1 MRASPLPALG
11 WGAAIGTLGGLI
23 GLGGAEFRLPV
34 LLGLFALAAHQAV
47 RLNLLMS
54 LATLAASAVA
64 RFGFASF
71 PALAGHWPEILA
83 LLLAALTAAWFGA
96 GLLARLDALRL
107 TRIIAALL
115 AAIGALLL
123 AEAAAGDA
131 LPPGAEP
138 GGWWRAPA
146 GAVAGAG
153 IGLVSSLLGVAGG
166 ELIIPTL
173 IFGFGVDIRT
183 AGTASLIIS
192 LPAVAV
198 GVLRH
203 ARAGGYR
210 DRAAVL
216 RIGAPMAAGSVAGA
230 FAGAALLPFVPS
242 AALKLVLGAIL
253 LASSVKLWRKGAAKA
268 AARAARG
275 AGHLP
280 AQCPNRP
287 EGTRR

>member
-1 MRASPLPALG
+1 MSLSALG

-47 RLNLLMS
+47 RLNLLVS
-54 LATLAASAVA
+54 LVTLGASAVA
-64 RFGFASF
+64 RLGFGTTPDLWPHAHEIA
-71 PALAGHWPEILA
+71 ALT
-83 LLLAALTAAWFGA
+83 LAAMTAAWFGA
-96 GLLARLDALRL
+96 GLLTRIDAVRL
-107 TRIIAALL
+107 TRVIAVLL
-115 AAIGALLL
+115 AGIGMLLL
-123 AEAAAGDA
+123 VESMVGEA
-131 LPPGAEP
+131 LHLGAES

-146 GAVAGAG
+146 GAVAGVV

-173 IFGFGVDIRT
+173 IFGFGLDIRA
-183 AGTASLIIS
+183 AGSASLIVS

-210 DRAAVL
+210 DHAIL
-216 RIGAPMAAGSVAGA
+216 REVAAPMAAGSILGA
-230 FAGAALLPFVPS
+230 IAGAALLPFIPVG
-242 AALKLVLGAIL
+242 ALKLVLGAIL

-268 AARAARG
+268 AAAREAA
-275 AGHLP
+275 
-280 AQCPNRP
+280 AQR
-287 EGTRR
+287 

>member
-1 MRASPLPALG
+1 MTASPWTALF

-47 RLNLLMS
+47 RMNLLMS
-54 LATLAASAVA
+54 LVTLAASAVA

-71 PALAGHWPEILA
+71 PDLAAHIPEI
-83 LLLAALTAAWFGA
+83 AALTAFAMAAAWFGA
-96 GLLARLDALRL
+96 GLLARIDAQRL
-107 TRIIAALL
+107 TRLIAVLL
-115 AAIGALLL
+115 AAIGLLL
-123 AEAAAGDA
+123 LVEAVAGEALHLGAA
-131 LPPGAEP
+131 P
-138 GGWWRAPA
+138 GGWWRPVVGAFA
-146 GAVAGAG
+146 GVA

-173 IFGFGVDIRT
+173 IFGFGLDIRT

-210 DRAAVL
+210 DRGALL
-216 RIGAPMAAGSVAGA
+216 RIGAPMAAGSVLGA
-230 FAGAALLPFVPS
+230 MAGAAMLPLVPVG
-242 AALKLVLGAIL
+242 ALKLFLGGIL

-268 AARAARG
+268 AAARAAI
-275 AGHLP
+275 
-280 AQCPNRP
+280 
-287 EGTRR
+287 ERRA

>member
-1 MRASPLPALG
+1 MTAGPLAALG
-11 WGAAIGTLGGLI
+11 WGAAIGMLGGLI
-23 GLGGAEFRLPV
+23 GPGGAEFRLPV
-34 LLGLFALAAHQAV
+34 LLGLFALAAHAAV

-83 LLLAALTAAWFGA
+83 LMLAAMMAAWFGA
-96 GLLARLDALRL
+96 GLLARINALRL
-107 TRIIAALL
+107 TRIIAVLL
-115 AAIGALLL
+115 AAIGVLLL
-123 AEAAAGDA
+123 VEAMVGDA
-131 LPPGAEP
+131 LHLGAEP
-138 GGWWRAPA
+138 GGWWRASV
-146 GAVAGAG
+146 GVVTGVA

-198 GVLRH
+198 GVVRH

-210 DRAAVL
+210 DHASV
-216 RIGAPMAAGSVAGA
+216 IGIGVPMAMGSVAGA
-230 FAGAALLPFVPS
+230 FVGAALLPFVP
-242 AALKLVLGAIL
+242 AGMLKLALGAIL
-253 LASSVKLWRKGAAKA
+253 LKSALSLWRKGMT
-268 AARAARG
+268 AR
-275 AGHLP
+275 
-280 AQCPNRP
+280 
-287 EGTRR
+287 

>member
-1 MRASPLPALG
+1 MTAGPLAALG

-34 LLGLFALAAHQAV
+34 LLGLFALAAHEAV

-54 LATLAASAVA
+54 LATLAASAAA
-64 RFGFASF
+64 RFGIATF

-83 LLLAALTAAWFGA
+83 LMLAAMVAAWFGA

-107 TRIIAALL
+107 TRIIAVLL
-115 AAIGALLL
+115 AVIGALLL
-123 AEAAAGDA
+123 VEAVVGEA
-131 LPPGAEP
+131 LHLGAEP
-138 GGWWRAPA
+138 GGWWRAPV
-146 GAVAGAG
+146 GAVAGVG

-166 ELIIPTL
+166 ELVIPTL

-198 GVLRH
+198 GVIRH

-210 DRAAVL
+210 ERAMLV
-216 RIGAPMAAGSVAGA
+216 RIGAPMAAGSVVGA
-230 FAGAALLPFVPS
+230 IVGAASLPFVP
-242 AALKLVLGAIL
+242 ADMLKLVLGAIL
-253 LASSVKLWRKGAAKA
+253 LKSASGLWRKAV
-268 AARAARG
+268 
-275 AGHLP
+275 P
-280 AQCPNRP
+280 AP
-287 EGTRR
+287 

>member
-1 MRASPLPALG
+1 MTAGPLAALG
-11 WGAAIGTLGGLI
+11 WGAAIGMLGGLI

-34 LLGLFALAAHQAV
+34 LLGLFALAAHAAV

-83 LLLAALTAAWFGA
+83 LMLAAMMAAWFGA
-96 GLLARLDALRL
+96 GLLARIDALRL
-107 TRIIAALL
+107 TRIIAVLL
-115 AAIGALLL
+115 AAIGVLLL
-123 AEAAAGDA
+123 VEAVVGDA
-131 LPPGAEP
+131 LHLGAEP
-138 GGWWRAPA
+138 GGWWRAPV
-146 GAVAGAG
+146 GAVAGAA

-198 GVLRH
+198 GVVRH

-210 DRAAVL
+210 DRAMVL
-216 RIGAPMAAGSVAGA
+216 GIGVPMALGSVAGA
-230 FAGAALLPFVPS
+230 FAGAALLPFVP
-242 AALKLVLGAIL
+242 AGALKLILGTIL
-253 LASSVKLWRKGAAKA
+253 LASSVKLWRN
-268 AARAARG
+268 RAAG
-275 AGHLP
+275 P
-280 AQCPNRP
+280 AA
-287 EGTRR
+287 TRVSRST

>member
-1 MRASPLPALG
+1 MSAGPLAAFC
-11 WGAAIGTLGGLI
+11 WGAIIGTLGGLI

-34 LLGLFALAAHQAV
+34 LLGIFALAAHAAV

-54 LATLAASAVA
+54 LATLAASAA
-64 RFGFASF
+64 GRFGFASF

-83 LLLAALTAAWFGA
+83 LMLAAMMAAWFGA
-96 GLLARLDALRL
+96 GLLARIDALRL
-107 TRIIAALL
+107 TRIIAVLL
-115 AAIGALLL
+115 AAIGVLLL
-123 AEAAAGDA
+123 VEAVAGDA
-131 LPPGAEP
+131 LHLGAEP

-146 GAVAGAG
+146 GAVAGIG

-203 ARAGGYR
+203 ARAGRYGS
-210 DRAAVL
+210 RAALVG
-216 RIGAPMAAGSVAGA
+216 IGAPMAAGSVLGA
-230 FAGAALLPFVPS
+230 VAGAALLPFVPVG
-242 AALKLVLGAIL
+242 ALKLILGAIL
-253 LASSVKLWRKGAAKA
+253 LLSSVKLWRKGAAKA
-268 AARAARG
+268 EAARAAASR
-275 AGHLP
+275 
-280 AQCPNRP
+280 
-287 EGTRR
+287 